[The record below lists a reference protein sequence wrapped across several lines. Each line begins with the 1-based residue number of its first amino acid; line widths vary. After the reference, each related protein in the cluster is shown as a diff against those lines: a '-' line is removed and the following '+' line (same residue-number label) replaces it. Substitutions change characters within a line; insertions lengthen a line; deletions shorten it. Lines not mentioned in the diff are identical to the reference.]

1 MKGGDGKLAKTKT
14 DVPFEY
20 IIETLMKGSG
30 FSGGKKRIY
39 ELYQTLPLK
48 KDRVAALKKE
58 YGIGGSGWPL
68 EGYGLH
74 GYDYDSKGMKLS
86 WRTECGEHEGT
97 ISWSSVEKYIGI
109 LIANGDY
116 YYPILSTGSD
126 VWNALIA

>member
-1 MKGGDGKLAKTKT
+1 MTKKNAE
-14 DVPFEY
+14 VPFEY

-30 FSGGKKRIY
+30 FEGGKKRIY
-39 ELYQTLPLK
+39 EMYQSLHSQK
-48 KDRVAALKKE
+48 ERVTALKKE
-58 YGIGGSGWPL
+58 YGIGGHGWPL

-74 GYDYDSKGMKLS
+74 GYDYDGKGIKLS
-86 WRTECGEHEGT
+86 WRTEAGEHKGT